1 MANMR
6 LERNEIPATR
16 AAFVQKWNADVSFRV
31 RAELA
36 GFRVMFDNVVLP
48 NGKVADLRV
57 K

>member
-1 MANMR
+1 MTNMR
-6 LERNEIPATR
+6 LERHEIPDTR
-16 AAFVQKWNADVSFRV
+16 AGFVKKWKADTSFRV

-36 GFRVMFDNVVLP
+36 GFRVAFDNVVLP